1 MRNEASTAF
10 FPSCGLS
17 HWQLASR
24 SIRDQLP
31 LLNLRYE
38 CGRVVQIKIDTVRFA
53 NFPMDG
59 CVAGKRF
66 FAEPERFDD
75 G

>member
-1 MRNEASTAF
+1 MRNKASTAF
-10 FPSCGLS
+10 FPSGGLS

-31 LLNLRYE
+31 LFNFRHE
-38 CGRVVQIKIDTVRFA
+38 GGRVVQIKIDTVRFS
-53 NFPMDG
+53 NFAMDWS
-59 CVAGKRF
+59 VAGKRL
-66 FAEPERFDD
+66 FAKPERFDD